1 MENFLT
7 EQAKKQTQLIDDLLS
22 VSSLLDEVYQYHPSN
37 PKQINVEEYFRELSE
52 RKVQIETELAKLEV
66 E

>member
-7 EQAKKQTQLIDDLLS
+7 EQNKKQIQLIDELMS
-22 VSSLLDEVYQYHPSN
+22 VAAMLDEVYQYHPSN
-37 PKQINVEEYFRELSE
+37 PKQVNVEKFFQELTE
-52 RKVQIETELAKLEV
+52 RKVEIETELAYLEV

>member
-7 EQAKKQTQLIDDLLS
+7 ESAKKKTQLIDNLMS
-22 VSSLLDEVYQYHPSN
+22 VATLLDEAYQYHPSN
-37 PKQINVEEYFRELSE
+37 PKQIDVEKYFQELTE
-52 RKVQIETELAKLEV
+52 KKVEIETELANLEI

>member
-7 EQAKKQTQLIDDLLS
+7 ESAKKKTQLIDNLMS
-22 VSSLLDEVYQYHPSN
+22 VATLLDEVYQYHPSN
-37 PKQINVEEYFRELSE
+37 PNQIDVEAYFQELTE
-52 RKVQIETELAKLEV
+52 RKVEIETELANLEV